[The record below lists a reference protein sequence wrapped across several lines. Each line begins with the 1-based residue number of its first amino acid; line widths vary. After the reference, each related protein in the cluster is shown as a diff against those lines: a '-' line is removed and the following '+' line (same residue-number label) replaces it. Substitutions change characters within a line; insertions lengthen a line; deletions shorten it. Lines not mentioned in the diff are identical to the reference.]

1 MAIAFEKNVTSKTN
15 KEKAMKTLLASILL
29 VATLA
34 VGFAGTANAGGCAQ
48 ATWQDNALDDN
59 RT

>member
-1 MAIAFEKNVTSKTN
+1 
-15 KEKAMKTLLASILL
+15 MKTLLASILL

-34 VGFAGTANAGGCAQ
+34 VGFAGAANAGGCAQ
-48 ATWQDNALDDN
+48 PTWQDKALDDN